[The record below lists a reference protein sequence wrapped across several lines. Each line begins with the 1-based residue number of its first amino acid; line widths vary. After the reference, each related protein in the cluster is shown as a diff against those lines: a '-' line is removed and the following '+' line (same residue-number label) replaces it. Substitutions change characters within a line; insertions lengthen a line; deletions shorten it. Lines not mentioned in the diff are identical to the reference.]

1 MKPNLL
7 HSLKL
12 VKSYVS
18 SENVLDYHK
27 LGHEVDLNRA
37 ILAGMEKLWQ
47 KVWAALE
54 GGQIEALWVTTPE
67 NVRYLSKFTSPEDAR
82 VLLYKGE
89 ATLFTDS
96 RYTVQAEQESTLPSF
111 IWRQGDEWKTELKKR
126 LEGVRVGFEASNL
139 TVEKLEELR
148 SLEGTMW
155 TSSLGLLEGLR
166 AVKTLEEVAQIRAAC
181 ALTDK
186 VLAEVVPML
195 VPGVREVD
203 IALELEFRMRR
214 AGAEGA
220 AFNTIVASGL
230 RSSMPHGRAS
240 AKVLEVGDLVTIDL
254 GAKLGGYH
262 SDMTRA
268 YPVGEVSAELKK
280 LYRAVKQAKKLALEA
295 ASPGMGC
302 RALDAV
308 TRDYLKSEGFET
320 EFAHSLGHGVGLA
333 VHETPRLSFR
343 SEESEILEVGNV
355 VTLEPGLY
363 VPGLGGVRLED
374 LVVITE
380 TGCEV
385 LTKSAEVDL

>member
-1 MKPNLL
+1 MD
-7 HSLKL
+7 H
-12 VKSYVS
+12 
-18 SENVLDYHK
+18 
-27 LGHEVDLNRA
+27 A
-37 ILAGMEKLWQ
+37 ILAGMEKLGQ

-54 GGQIEALWVTTPE
+54 HGSLEAPLEALWVTTPE
-67 NVRYLSKFTSPEDAR
+67 NVRYLSGFTSPEDAR
-82 VLLYKGE
+82 VLLHGGE

-96 RYTVQAEQESTLPSF
+96 RYTVQAEQESTLPTF
-111 IWRQGDEWKTELKKR
+111 IWRQGDEWKTELKRR
-126 LEGVRVGFEASNL
+126 LEGVRVGFEALSL
-139 TVEKLEELR
+139 TVEKLEELQTF
-148 SLEGTMW
+148 EKIEW
-155 TSSLGLLEGLR
+155 TSTVGILESLR
-166 AVKTLEEVAQIRAAC
+166 AVKTAQEVAKIRAAC
-181 ALTDK
+181 ALTDQ

-220 AFNTIVASGL
+220 AFDTIVASGL

-240 AKVLEVGDLVTIDL
+240 AKVLEAGDLVTIDL

-268 YPVGEVSAELKK
+268 YPVGEVNLELKK

-295 ASPGMGC
+295 AKPGMGC

-308 TRDYLKSEGFET
+308 ARDYLKGEGFEA

-333 VHETPRLSFR
+333 VHEAPRLSFR
-343 SEESEILEVGNV
+343 SEESELLEVGNV

-363 VPGLGGVRLED
+363 LPGVGGVRLED

-380 TGCEV
+380 RGCEV
-385 LTKSAEVDL
+385 LTHSAELDL